1 MKINV
6 FIMGV
11 VGVMTL
17 CPLPVL
23 ASMQADE
30 ENNVIEK
37 KHEHEHDIFKTVGL
51 DEVVVSAN
59 KNTVKRKDAPIVVN
73 VISARLLE
81 QVNAPD
87 LAKSLSYLS

>member
-1 MKINV
+1 MKISV
-6 FIMGV
+6 FIKGV

-17 CPLPVL
+17 CPLPVF

-37 KHEHEHDIFKTVGL
+37 ENEHEYDIFKTVGL

-59 KNTVKRKDAPIVVN
+59 KNTVKRKDAPVVVN
-73 VISARLLE
+73 VMSARLFE
-81 QVNAPD
+81 
-87 LAKSLSYLS
+87 

>member
-11 VGVMTL
+11 VGMITL

-37 KHEHEHDIFKTVGL
+37 KHEHEHDIFKTV
-51 DEVVVSAN
+51 
-59 KNTVKRKDAPIVVN
+59 
-73 VISARLLE
+73 
-81 QVNAPD
+81 
-87 LAKSLSYLS
+87 